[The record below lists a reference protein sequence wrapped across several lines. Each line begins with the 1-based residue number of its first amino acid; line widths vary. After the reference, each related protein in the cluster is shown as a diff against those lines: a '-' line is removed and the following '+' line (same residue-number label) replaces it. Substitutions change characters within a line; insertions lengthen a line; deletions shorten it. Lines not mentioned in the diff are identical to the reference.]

1 MKTIDSDYSNP
12 PFASPAESLKDRFLA
27 AVFSSDAAAAESVLS
42 DILEFMET
50 HTQITESDQKGL
62 YQIKAAMGRLRDRS
76 PGSLSGR
83 VAECGKRLDRFLK
96 DLARAEI
103 QHPASIDFSLWKSM
117 PGFDEE
123 ILNRFLEST
132 VTFQL
137 TSGCG
142 NFCRRCNE
150 WALPGP
156 RKHFSQTA
164 VLELACRLKKLNNPD
179 FALYCASDP
188 LDWED
193 GTHTI
198 VTLMEQLRDNGFL
211 PSFGLLTKVPKE
223 KETLLADLVH
233 KGFDVSVSVTA
244 GNRDRIRR
252 IERDHALS
260 LSLQHDT
267 EDLLIS
273 SRMDE
278 DFESVKPS
286 ITDSYG
292 TEITPDGAFIV
303 IPAFT
308 SALNLTG
315 QRRIPVDG
323 TTRFFPEQM
332 AGRDGLRVEYFKP
345 FQAVRADGEPFIL
358 HRLMET
364 QVENILLDTGREELT
379 PPGLSSLETF
389 FQTFERKALE
399 KRKQALPSTLK
410 RLKKTCA
417 PDEYQRKA
425 DAFRDFCDPETVKQA
440 RISAFSFF
448 LESVRDYAE
457 TRPARTTIVRHLRQ
471 KNPPLNKTGHPPE
484 NGRPLQDLLFAEKI
498 DAFDLFTRTASQT
511 LTHPDDERISRFIE
525 SFPSCFD
532 TDAHRYRFA

>member
-1 MKTIDSDYSNP
+1 MKPIDSDYSNP
-12 PFASPAESLKDRFLA
+12 PFASRAESLKDRFLA
-27 AVFSSDAAAAESVLS
+27 SVFSKDPMETESVLS
-42 DILEFMET
+42 DILEFIEKHPRM
-50 HTQITESDQKGL
+50 TESDQKGL
-62 YQIKAAMGRLRDRS
+62 YQITAAMGGLKDRV
-76 PGSLSGR
+76 PDSLSGR
-83 VAECGKRLDRFLK
+83 VADCGRRLDRFLK

-103 QHPASIDFSLWKSM
+103 QHPASIDYPCWKSLQGLNQEM
-117 PGFDEE
+117 R
-123 ILNRFLEST
+123 NRFLESV
-132 VTFQL
+132 VTLQL
-137 TSGCG
+137 TCGCG

-156 RKHFSQTA
+156 RKHFSRTA
-164 VLELACRLKKLNNPD
+164 VLELADRLKKRNNTD

-193 GTHTI
+193 GNHTI
-198 VTLMEQLRDNGFL
+198 VTLMEQLRDNGSL
-211 PSFGLLTKVPKE
+211 PSYGLLTKAPKA
-223 KETLLADLVH
+223 KEALLADLVH

-244 GNRDRIRR
+244 KNRTRIRR
-252 IERDHALS
+252 IELDYSIS

-267 EDLLIS
+267 EDLLIPA
-273 SRMDE
+273 RLDE

-323 TTRFFPEQM
+323 TTRFFPEKR

-345 FQAVRADGEPFIL
+345 LPFVRADGETFISG
-358 HRLMET
+358 RLLDT
-364 QVENILLDTGREELT
+364 QVENILLDTGAEDLT

-389 FQTFERKALE
+389 FRTFERKALE
-399 KRKQALPSTLK
+399 KRKQSLPSTLK

-417 PDEYQRKA
+417 PDEYRRKA
-425 DAFRDFCDPETVKQA
+425 AAFRNFCDPELVKQA

-448 LESVRDYAE
+448 LESVREYAKTHP
-457 TRPARTTIVRHLRQ
+457 TRSTIVRHLRQ
-471 KNPPLNKTGHPPE
+471 KNPPLHKSGHPPE

-498 DAFDLFTRTASQT
+498 DAFDLFTRAANQT
-511 LTHPDDERISRFIE
+511 LTHPDDERINRFIE

-532 TDAHRYRFA
+532 TETHRYRFA